1 MLALIAS
8 SFSTHRDEPLDRDPG
23 IVTLAATI
31 LRALRRGHA
40 DAFRRRCDLVKRT
53 ARPF

>member
-1 MLALIAS
+1 MTSLWRLAA
-8 SFSTHRDEPLDRDPG
+8 G

-40 DAFRRRCDLVKRT
+40 NAFRRRCDLARRI